1 MSILESVSLSNV
13 ELTRI
18 FLLIG
23 FLLASAHLWGYI
35 FYKCKLPKV
44 IGEIFGGFLFGQTVL
59 GSLFPDMHRWLFY
72 ASKEEGKLISIFYWL
87 GLIMLMFISGF
98 EIQKF
103 FDREDKKI
111 IIAISLGSTV
121 IPFAAGFFAPLCF
134 GISPFIGIKGDVLAL
149 QLIIGTAV
157 AITAIPVISKIFI
170 DLNIMHTRFAKIIL
184 TTATLHDVILWCVI
198 AIATG
203 LASSQTLSPLSI
215 VSTVFITIAF
225 FALSLTVMPKIIKF
239 SNSSKYN
246 FLIKSSVSGYVLVI
260 CFIFVTIASIS
271 NVNIVF
277 GAFLAGIVIGM
288 MPDGRFEKER
298 AHIKEIALSFF
309 IPLYFA
315 IVGSR
320 IDLIRYFDI
329 KLFLGFLLFAT
340 LCVTAGTLLGARTV
354 TRDWL
359 SSINL
364 AVAMNT
370 RGAVGIVLAT
380 IALEFGIINETFFVT
395 LVLTAIVTSLLAGY
409 WLRYVLSRGWELFK
423 TG

>member
-1 MSILESVSLSNV
+1 METTSLSNS
-13 ELTRI
+13 ELTRL

-23 FLLASAHLWGYI
+23 LLLASAHFWGYI

-44 IGEIFGGFLFGQTVL
+44 VGEIFGGFLFGKTVL
-59 GSLFPDMHRWLFY
+59 GSWFPDIHRWLFY
-72 ASKEEGKLISIFYWL
+72 AFQEEGKLISVFYWL

-98 EIQKF
+98 EIQKS

-111 IIAISLGSTV
+111 IIAISLGSTI
-121 IPFAAGFFAPLCF
+121 IPFAAGFIAPLCF
-134 GISPFIGIKGDVLAL
+134 GISPFIGIKGNVLAL
-149 QLIIGTAV
+149 QLIMGSAV
-157 AITAIPVISKIFI
+157 AITAIPVISKIFL
-170 DLNIMHTRFAKIIL
+170 DLNIMRTRFAKIIL
-184 TTATLHDVILWCVI
+184 TAATLHDVILWCVL

-203 LASSQTLSPLSI
+203 L
-215 VSTVFITIAF
+215 VSTQAAEPLNIASTVIITIAF
-225 FALSLTVMPKIIKF
+225 FVLSLTVMPKIIKL

-246 FLIKSSVSGYVLVI
+246 FFIKSSVSGYAFVI
-260 CFIFVTIASIS
+260 CFIFVAVASIL

-277 GAFLAGIVIGM
+277 GAFLAGIVVGM
-288 MPDGRFEKER
+288 MPDGRFAAER

-320 IDLIRYFDI
+320 IDLIHYFDI

-340 LCVTAGTLLGARTV
+340 LFVMAGTLISARAV
-354 TRDWL
+354 IRDWL
-359 SSINL
+359 SGINL

-380 IALEFGIINETFFVT
+380 IALDSGIINETFFVS
-395 LVLTAIVTSLLAGY
+395 LVLVAIVSTLLTGY
-409 WLRYVLSRGWELFK
+409 WLRYVLARGWQLIKAE
-423 TG
+423 